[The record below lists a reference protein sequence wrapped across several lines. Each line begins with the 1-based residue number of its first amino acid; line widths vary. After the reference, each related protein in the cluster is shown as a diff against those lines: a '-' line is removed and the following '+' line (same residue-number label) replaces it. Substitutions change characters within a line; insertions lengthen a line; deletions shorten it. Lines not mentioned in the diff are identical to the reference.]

1 MKSFHSI
8 YFYVPSHYWVLRDL
22 YFFMPIRVMTTAVS
36 ILLIFR
42 DELVRYN
49 ANQLTEEQGLKFEK
63 VKDGIN
69 GFLQT

>member
-1 MKSFHSI
+1 
-8 YFYVPSHYWVLRDL
+8 
-22 YFFMPIRVMTTAVS
+22 MTTAVS